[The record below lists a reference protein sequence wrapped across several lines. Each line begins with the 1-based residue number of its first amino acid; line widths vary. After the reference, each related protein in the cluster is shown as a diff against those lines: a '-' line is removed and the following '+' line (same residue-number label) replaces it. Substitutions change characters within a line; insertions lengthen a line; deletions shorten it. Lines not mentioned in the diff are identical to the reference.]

1 MSQIQCPKCGA
12 ILPPNTPVCPTCGMQ
27 LAQSYNNGQPFQQP
41 QQPQPQQPQSQPQY
55 QQPQPQQ
62 QYQQPQQQYQQP
74 NPYNQQPY
82 YQPQGGG
89 NGSKILIGV
98 LAALLILLAGGAVF
112 YFMTQ
117 NQKNEEEVAELKEQ
131 IEKEKDSS
139 PESEAT
145 VAEAQAPSE
154 IVVKEGAVNAD
165 AHHAVSAG
173 SRNATT
179 QDSGP
184 VKVVINGTGV
194 RLRFAPSL
202 NAGWLT
208 WPNGKTRTVSKGT
221 RLTYLGED
229 GDWYTVS
236 YMGETF
242 YVSKEYS
249 YKVIPN

>member
-27 LAQSYNNGQPFQQP
+27 LAQPFNNGQPYQQP
-41 QQPQPQQPQSQPQY
+41 QQPQQP
-55 QQPQPQQ
+55 
-62 QYQQPQQQYQQP
+62 YQQPQQ
-74 NPYNQQPY
+74 PY
-82 YQPQGGG
+82 YPPQNNGGG

-112 YFMTQ
+112 YFVTQ
-117 NQKNEEEVAELKEQ
+117 NEKNKEEVAELKEQ
-131 IEKEKDSS
+131 IEEK
-139 PESEAT
+139 AN
-145 VAEAQAPSE
+145 AEAAAVESAAERQEPSE
-154 IVVKEGAVNAD
+154 IIVKEGAVNAA
-165 AHHAVSAG
+165 AHHSVSAG
-173 SRNATT
+173 TKNATT
-179 QDSGP
+179 QGGGP

-208 WPNGKTRTVSKGT
+208 WPNGQTRTVSKGT

>member
-27 LAQSYNNGQPFQQP
+27 LAQPFNNGQPYQQP
-41 QQPQPQQPQSQPQY
+41 QQPQQP
-55 QQPQPQQ
+55 
-62 QYQQPQQQYQQP
+62 YQQPQQ
-74 NPYNQQPY
+74 PY
-82 YQPQGGG
+82 YPPQNNGGG

-117 NQKNEEEVAELKEQ
+117 NEKNKEEVAELKEQ
-131 IEKEKDSS
+131 IEEK
-139 PESEAT
+139 AN
-145 VAEAQAPSE
+145 AEAAAVESAAERQEPSE
-154 IVVKEGAVNAD
+154 IIVKEGAVNAA
-165 AHHAVSAG
+165 AHHSVSAG
-173 SRNATT
+173 TKNATT
-179 QDSGP
+179 HDGGP

-208 WPNGKTRTVSKGT
+208 WPNGQTRTVSKGT

>member
-1 MSQIQCPKCGA
+1 MPQIQCPKCGA
-12 ILPPNTPVCPTCGMQ
+12 ILPPNTSVCPTCGTQ
-27 LAQSYNNGQPFQQP
+27 FANVAQSYNNGQPYQQP
-41 QQPQPQQPQSQPQY
+41 QQPQQPQY
-55 QQPQPQQ
+55 QQPQQQ
-62 QYQQPQQQYQQP
+62 QYQQPQQ
-74 NPYNQQPY
+74 PY
-82 YQPQGGG
+82 YQPQSSGS
-89 NGSKILIGV
+89 GSKIIIGV

-117 NQKNEEEVAELKEQ
+117 NQKNKEEVAELKEQ
-131 IEKEKDSS
+131 IEKEKV
-139 PESEAT
+139 SEEPK
-145 VAEAQAPSE
+145 VAEPQAPSE
-154 IVVKEGAVNAD
+154 VIVKEGAVNAD
-165 AHHAVSAG
+165 AHHSVSSS

-179 QDSGP
+179 QGDGGP

-208 WPNGKTRTVSKGT
+208 WPNGQTRTVSKGT